1 MLMVINAIRTRRL
14 IAIIS
19 SIAIFFLLPI
29 IQSITTPLAFEIW
42 FMDIVNKP
50 LNSALYII
58 FSILFGMYVSL
69 YVYSKRNVCIECNSM
84 NANKTGL
91 IGSALGFLIG
101 VCPACFSF
109 IAFLLPLGSSIFLSL
124 YSPLFT
130 LIAIA
135 VIAYSIYRFGG
146 FKRV

>member
-69 YVYSKRNVCIECNSM
+69 YVYSKRNVCIECNNM

-146 FKRV
+146 FKKV

>member
-1 MLMVINAIRTRRL
+1 MLAFYAIRARKSIT
-14 IAIIS
+14 IIS
-19 SIAIFFLLPI
+19 AISIFFLLPL

-42 FMDIVNKP
+42 FTDLINKP

-58 FSILFGMYVSL
+58 FSILFGIYISL
-69 YVYSKRNVCIECNSM
+69 YLYNRSNVCIDCKN

-91 IGSALGFLIG
+91 VGSALGFLIG

-109 IAFLLPLGSSIFLSL
+109 LAFLLPLGSSIILSI

-146 FKRV
+146 FKRI